1 VPRAASEAYVRVTVN
16 EDPLSAGFELPHRF
30 GRYVLFDRVGKGG
43 MAELY
48 LGRQATELGGG
59 KLFVVKLI
67 LPMYAERPEFAE
79 MLVAEAK
86 LAATLSHPNVVTVVD
101 LGREDQRLYIA
112 MEYVEGFDLAALL
125 KRCSKEKVAL
135 PAEYALHIVSELL
148 AALDYANKK
157 KVIHRDVS
165 PSNVLVSFD
174 GEVKLCDFGIARAND
189 AIPTAEGEP
198 SEAIKGKAGYMSPE
212 QARGDGLDGRADVF
226 AAGIILWELLAGK
239 KLYRGGDLI
248 EQARAANVPDL
259 ASRGL
264 SSEEEL
270 FAIVKRA
277 LAPNRDDRFA
287 TAGAMRDALLDFVT
301 KAKLTASPMRLG
313 DWVVEHFGADVLA
326 QRRARELAAKSL
338 DPSPL
343 PGRAMRTPAPAQIS
357 YKPETE
363 DVPESL
369 SPIDISPPSKQPP
382 VPAPTRPAPWM
393 WIGVGAVAVGVVVWL
408 LSR

>member
-1 VPRAASEAYVRVTVN
+1 VSAAVDNPKDTA
-16 EDPLSAGFELPHRF
+16 LELPHRF
-30 GRYVLFDRVGKGG
+30 GRYLLFDRVGKGG
-43 MAELY
+43 MAELF
-48 LGRQATELGGG
+48 LARQAMALGGG

-86 LAATLSHPNVVTVVD
+86 IAATLSHANVVTVVD
-101 LGREDQRLYIA
+101 LGRESERLYIA

-125 KRCSKEKVAL
+125 KRCSKDKVAL
-135 PAEYALHIVSELL
+135 PPEYALYIASELL
-148 AALDYANKK
+148 AALDYASKK

-189 AIPTAEGEP
+189 ALLAGDP
-198 SEAIKGKAGYMSPE
+198 SEVIKGKAGYMSPE
-212 QARGDGLDGRADVF
+212 QARGDALDGRADVF
-226 AAGIILWELLAGK
+226 AAGIISWELLAGR
-239 KLYRGGDLI
+239 KLYQKTAGDLI
-248 EQARAANVPDL
+248 EQARAANIPDL

-264 SSEEEL
+264 PNEDEL

-287 TAGAMRDALLDFVT
+287 TAGDMREALLDYTT
-301 KAKLTASPMRLG
+301 KAKLTANPIRLG
-313 DWVVEHFGADVLA
+313 DWLVEHFGADVVA
-326 QRRARELAAKSL
+326 QRRAREATAKSL

-343 PGRAMRTPAPAQIS
+343 PGRAMRTPAPPHIS
-357 YKPETE
+357 YKPDDEL
-363 DVPESL
+363 VPESL
-369 SPIDISPPSKQPP
+369 SPIDISPPSKQP
-382 VPAPTRPAPWM
+382 VTPATQSPPWM
-393 WIGVGAVAVGVVVWL
+393 WIGVGAVVVGVVVWL